1 MLVASKQ
8 TTGSNTMNTNQI
20 VSARIAI
27 VNGERT
33 ALAGCSNIA
42 CTQNCLRKS
51 DTLSCKSDHN
61 RHNNKDCRYIIAA

>member
-1 MLVASKQ
+1 
-8 TTGSNTMNTNQI
+8 MNTNQI

-42 CTQNCLRKS
+42 CQQNCLRKS
-51 DTLSCKSDHN
+51 EVLSCKSDHN
-61 RHNNKDCRYIIAA
+61 RHSNKDCRYIIAA